1 LRVPSRV
8 KEVRIKTTERR
19 KIDKSSNPHAPN
31 EQRVNPRARIEV
43 LILPELC

>member
-1 LRVPSRV
+1 LTVPSRV
-8 KEVRIKTTERR
+8 KKVRIKTTERR

-31 EQRVNPRARIEV
+31 EQRVNSRARIEV